1 MNEKRELKSLHSTFQ
16 FIVYLMVF
24 LDILMFVYAP
34 QFLALDRTGALFS
47 PIFTKLLNLKIYS
60 NILFGKL
67 AILIAICLSAIGTAS
82 RKNLD
87 LNPINQIVIPLAI
100 GLTLFFG
107 SIYFHTLEDSFMV
120 MDFTSIEKLGYSL
133 SLFLGAVL
141 IHTSL
146 DNVSKMI
153 KSGLGKD
160 EWNIE
165 GESFMQDTKKIENPY
180 SVNIPMKFY
189 FRGKVRKG
197 WINLV
202 NPFRGTFV
210 IGTPGS
216 GKSFGVINP
225 FIRQIIAKGFTMCL
239 YDFKFPDQA
248 QIAYFH
254 YLKTQYKKKTP
265 NFKFHVINL
274 DDVEYSRRINPIN
287 RRYLKTVA
295 NASETAEA
303 IFQSLQKSD
312 STGGADK
319 FFEQSAINFLSAC
332 IFFVSRY
339 EEGKYSTFAHVLDF
353 LNRDYEDIFNCLT
366 KYPELRSMVSPF
378 RSTFEKKVYKQL
390 EGQVGTLKIF
400 LSRLNTKETAWVF
413 SGDDFDLKI
422 SDPNSPSILVLANST
437 ETQSITGT
445 CYSVIINRLTRLI
458 NTKGNLPTA
467 LIADEA
473 PTFYIHKI
481 ENLIST
487 ARSNKVAVLLGL
499 QELPQLNQLQGKET
513 ASTMT
518 SVIGNVLCGSVRHK
532 DTLSWLEMMFGKRK
546 QLGQSVSIDRD
557 KTSISYNERYDPLIP
572 AGKIASMHTGE
583 IAGIIATE
591 GTEFNGKYKTSNVHC
606 RVNLDMKEIK
616 QEENSYRTTPKFY
629 DFQGKKEEV
638 LTKHFEKIHRQV
650 TEIIEQHREM
660 ATID

>member
-1 MNEKRELKSLHSTFQ
+1 MAVYGFCRDKISTQLDFVMNEKRELKSLHGTFQ

-34 QFLALDRTGALFS
+34 QLMVMDGIGKYSSPLFD
-47 PIFTKLLNLKIYS
+47 KLLNLKIYS
-60 NILFGKL
+60 NVLLGKI
-67 AILIAICLSAIGTAS
+67 AILVAICLSAIGTVS

-87 LNPINQIVIPLAI
+87 LNPRNQIIFPLAI
-100 GLTLFFG
+100 GLILYFG
-107 SIYFHTLEDSFMV
+107 SVYLYWLEDSFLV
-120 MDFTSIEKLGYSL
+120 IDFTSLENLGYIL

-165 GESFMQDTKKIENPY
+165 GESFMQDRKKLETPY

-189 FRGKVRKG
+189 YKGKVRKG

-216 GKSFGVINP
+216 GKSFGIINP
-225 FIRQIIAKGFTMCL
+225 FIRQMISKGFTMCL
-239 YDFKFPDQA
+239 YDFKFPDLA
-248 QIAYFH
+248 QIAYFQ
-254 YLKTQYKKKTP
+254 YLKVQDKKKNP
-265 NFKFHVINL
+265 KFHVINL
-274 DDVEYSRRINPIN
+274 DEVEYSRRINPIN

-295 NASETAEA
+295 DASETAEA

-312 STGGADK
+312 SSGGADK

-378 RSTFEKKVYKQL
+378 RSAFEKKVYKQL

-422 SDPNSPSILVLANST
+422 SDPKSPSILVLANST

-458 NTKGNLPTA
+458 NTKGNLPT
-467 LIADEA
+467 
-473 PTFYIHKI
+473 
-481 ENLIST
+481 
-487 ARSNKVAVLLGL
+487 G
-499 QELPQLNQLQGKET
+499 
-513 ASTMT
+513 
-518 SVIGNVLCGSVRHK
+518 
-532 DTLSWLEMMFGKRK
+532 
-546 QLGQSVSIDRD
+546 
-557 KTSISYNERYDPLIP
+557 
-572 AGKIASMHTGE
+572 
-583 IAGIIATE
+583 
-591 GTEFNGKYKTSNVHC
+591 
-606 RVNLDMKEIK
+606 
-616 QEENSYRTTPKFY
+616 
-629 DFQGKKEEV
+629 
-638 LTKHFEKIHRQV
+638 
-650 TEIIEQHREM
+650 
-660 ATID
+660 

>member
-1 MNEKRELKSLHSTFQ
+1 MNEKRELKSLHATFQ

-24 LDILMFVYAP
+24 MDILMYVYAP
-34 QFLALDRTGALFS
+34 QLLAMDWMERFLFPLFE
-47 PIFTKLLNLKIYS
+47 KLQNLKIYS
-60 NILFGKL
+60 NVLLGKV
-67 AILIAICLSAIGTAS
+67 AILIAICLSAIGTVA

-87 LNPINQIVIPLAI
+87 LNPRNQIIFPLAI
-100 GLTLFFG
+100 GLILFFG
-107 SIYFHTLEDSFMV
+107 SIYFYTMEDSFLV
-120 MDFTSIEKLGYSL
+120 MDFTSIQDLGYSL
-133 SLFLGAVL
+133 SLFIGSVL

-146 DNVSKMI
+146 DNVSKLI

-165 GESFMQDTKKIENPY
+165 GESFMQDIKKVENPY
-180 SVNIPMKFY
+180 TVNIPMKFY
-189 FRGKVRKG
+189 YRGKVRKG

-225 FIRQIIAKGFTMCL
+225 FIRQMIGKGFTMCL
-239 YDFKFPDQA
+239 YDFKFPDLA

-254 YLKTQYKKKTP
+254 YLKAQDKKKKP

-274 DDVEYSRRINPIN
+274 DEVEYSRRINPIN
-287 RRYLKTVA
+287 RRYLRTVA

-378 RSTFEKKVYKQL
+378 RSAFEKKVYKQL

-499 QELPQLNQLQGKET
+499 QELPQLNQLQGKDT

-557 KTSISYNERYDPLIP
+557 KTSISYSERYDPLIP

-591 GTEFNGKYKTSNVHC
+591 GTQFDGKYKTSNVHC
-606 RVNLDMKEIK
+606 RVNLDMREIK
-616 QEENSYRTTPKFY
+616 QEEISYRTTPKFY
-629 DFQGKKEEV
+629 DFQGRKEEI

-650 TEIIEQHREM
+650 TEIIEKHREM

>member
-1 MNEKRELKSLHSTFQ
+1 MNEKRELKSLYGTFQ
-16 FIVYLMVF
+16 FIVYMMVF
-24 LDILMFVYAP
+24 ADILMFVYAP
-34 QFLALDRTGALFS
+34 QLMRLEEIGKYLFS
-47 PIFTKLLNLKIYS
+47 LFDKLLNLKIYQ
-60 NILFGKL
+60 NVLLGKIAILF
-67 AILIAICLSAIGTAS
+67 AIALSSIGTKS
-82 RKNLD
+82 KKHLD
-87 LNPINQIVIPLAI
+87 LNPRSQIAFPIII
-100 GLTLFFG
+100 GLMLFFG
-107 SIYFHTLEDSFMV
+107 SIYIYT
-120 MDFTSIEKLGYSL
+120 MDDTFQVFEFTSVENLGYIL
-133 SLFLGAVL
+133 SILIGTVL

-165 GESFMQDTKKIENPY
+165 GESFLQDKKKLENPY

-189 FRGKVRKG
+189 YKRKVHKG

-225 FIRQIIAKGFTMCL
+225 FIRQMIGKGFTMCL
-239 YDFKFPDQA
+239 YDFKFPDLA
-248 QIAYFH
+248 QIAYLH
-254 YLKTQYKKKTP
+254 YLKAQEKKKNP

-274 DDVEYSRRINPIN
+274 DEVEYSRRINPIN
-287 RRYLKTVA
+287 RRYIKTVA

-312 STGGADK
+312 SSGGADR

-339 EEGKYSTFAHVLDF
+339 EDGKYSTFAHVLDF

-366 KYPELRSMVSPF
+366 KHPELRSMISPF
-378 RSTFEKKVYKQL
+378 RSAYEKKVFKQL

-422 SDPNSPSILVLANST
+422 SDPKSPSILVLANST
-437 ETQSITGT
+437 ETQSITGS

-499 QELPQLNQLQGKET
+499 QELPQLNQLQGKDT

-546 QLGQSVSIDRD
+546 QLGQSLSIDRD
-557 KTSISYNERYDPLIP
+557 RTSVSYSEKYEPLIP

-583 IAGIIATE
+583 VAGIIATE
-591 GTEFNGKYKTSNVHC
+591 GTQFDGKYKTSNVHC
-606 RVNLDMKEIK
+606 RVNLNMKEIK
-616 QEENSYRTTPKFY
+616 QEESSYRTTPKYY
-629 DFQGKKEEV
+629 DFKGKKEEI
-638 LTKHFEKIHRQV
+638 LTKHFEKIHQQV
-650 TEIIEQHREM
+650 TEIIEKHREM
-660 ATID
+660 APVE